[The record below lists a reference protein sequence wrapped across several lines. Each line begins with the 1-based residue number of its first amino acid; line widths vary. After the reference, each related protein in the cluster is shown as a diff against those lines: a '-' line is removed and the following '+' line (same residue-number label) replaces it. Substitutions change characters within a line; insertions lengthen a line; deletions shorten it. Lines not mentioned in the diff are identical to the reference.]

1 MSSLSLSGLPMT
13 IAAFIV
19 AIVILVGVHEFGHF
33 WVARRLG
40 IRVLKFSIGFGKPLW
55 KRTSKKDGVEYV
67 IGSIPMGG
75 YVKLLGE
82 RNDENEPVAPEDLP
96 YSFQRAP
103 VWKRVAVLL
112 AGPAANLLLA
122 VVFYWIVLLV
132 GSPALKPVVGQVAEG
147 SVADRAGLQKGDLI
161 VAIQDHQVA
170 TQEDAF
176 VYLVSQSVEGSVQLS
191 VKGDEGSGLERKV
204 KISQYSKPE
213 WTEKTRM
220 IDVLGFDLW
229 KPTSAAAVVHEI
241 LAGSAAEKAGLLKG
255 DTVIAVAGQPVP
267 DFQALLKAVEPQANK
282 TIDFKILRDGAELTM
297 PVTVGEQTVDGR
309 VVGRIGVSFSAVPSS
324 MLTIQKYGPLDS
336 IKHAVINTWDACV
349 LDLQMIGKM
358 ITGKL
363 SVKNLSGAV
372 GIAEVTGEV
381 ARQGLLRFIGWLA
394 FFSINL
400 GILNLLPIPMLDGGQ
415 VVYHLIELVKG
426 SPVSERFQ
434 LITQQIGIAA
444 LIMLVSLTLYNDIA
458 RHLS

>member
-1 MSSLSLSGLPMT
+1 
-13 IAAFIV
+13 
-19 AIVILVGVHEFGHF
+19 
-33 WVARRLG
+33 
-40 IRVLKFSIGFGKPLW
+40 
-55 KRTSKKDGVEYV
+55 
-67 IGSIPMGG
+67 
-75 YVKLLGE
+75 
-82 RNDENEPVAPEDLP
+82 
-96 YSFQRAP
+96 
-103 VWKRVAVLL
+103 
-112 AGPAANLLLA
+112 
-122 VVFYWIVLLV
+122 
-132 GSPALKPVVGQVAEG
+132 
-147 SVADRAGLQKGDLI
+147 VADRAGLQKGDLI

>member
-1 MSSLSLSGLPMT
+1 MNGFNLSGLPMT
-13 IAAFIV
+13 LAAFIV
-19 AIVILVGVHEFGHF
+19 AIVILVGVHEWGHF

-40 IRVLKFSIGFGKPLW
+40 IRVLRFSIGFGKPIW
-55 KRTSKKDGVEYV
+55 KHTSKKDGVEYV

-82 RNDENEPVAPEDLP
+82 RNDDNEPIAPEEMPFTFL
-96 YSFQRAP
+96 RAP
-103 VWKRVAVLL
+103 VWKRVLVLL
-112 AGPAANLLLA
+112 AGPSANLLLA
-122 VVFYWIVLLV
+122 ILFYWIVLLV
-132 GSPALKPVVGQVAEG
+132 GSPALKPVVGEVAAG
-147 SVADRAGLQKGDLI
+147 SVSDRAGLQKGDLI
-161 VAIQDHQVA
+161 VAIQGHQVA

-176 VYLVSQSVEGSVQLS
+176 VYLVSQSVEGAIELA
-191 VKGDEGSGLERKV
+191 VKGDQGQGLQRDL
-204 KISQYSKPE
+204 KISQFSKPE
-213 WTEKTRM
+213 WSDKTKL

-229 KPTSAAAVVHEI
+229 KPGSGTVIQEIVPDSAAQ
-241 LAGSAAEKAGLLKG
+241 KAHLQVG
-255 DTVIAVAGQPVP
+255 DTVLAVDGQRVA
-267 DFQALLKAVEPQANK
+267 DFPALVKAVEPQANK
-282 TIDFKILRDGAELTM
+282 TVNFTIQRDGAELIV
-297 PVTVGEQTVDGR
+297 PVTVAQQVINGR
-309 VVGRIGVSFSAVPSS
+309 SVGKIGIGLIPNS
-324 MLTIQKYGPLDS
+324 MWTIQKYGPLDS
-336 IKHAVINTWDACV
+336 AKHAIINTWDACV

-358 ITGKL
+358 VSGKL

-415 VVYHLIELVKG
+415 AVYHLIELVKG
-426 SPVSERFQ
+426 SPVSERVQ